1 MTRSRKQVLAV
12 LQRARQP
19 LSAAAVHHELGLCCD
34 QATVYRT
41 LHYLEEQ
48 DLAESFV
55 LHCSEHG
62 TERYYT
68 AILGEDGE
76 PLPHRHWFHCTRCHA
91 FIELGNCAVSAMVRA
106 FEDSQHVSVEHH
118 VLYLTG
124 LCHTCLTHAGSDAG
138 SDAGSGTACAGNK
151 TAP

>member
-12 LQRARQP
+12 LQRAMEP
-19 LSAAAVHHELGLCCD
+19 LTAAAVHQAVGLCCD

-41 LHYLEEQ
+41 LHYLEDQ
-48 DLAESFV
+48 GLAESFV

-68 AILGEDGE
+68 AIQGEDGK

-91 FIELGNCAVSAMVRA
+91 FIELGSCMVSSMVRS
-106 FEDSQHVSVEHH
+106 FEASQQVSVQHH

-124 LCHTCLTHAGSDAG
+124 LCRKCR
-138 SDAGSGTACAGNK
+138 NQ
-151 TAP
+151 

>member
-19 LSAAAVHHELGLCCD
+19 LSAAAVHQELGLCCD

-41 LHYLEEQ
+41 LHYLEDQ
-48 DLAESFV
+48 GLAESFV

-68 AILGEDGE
+68 AILGEDGRA
-76 PLPHRHWFHCTRCHA
+76 LPHRHWFHCTRCHA

-106 FEDSQHVSVEHH
+106 FESSQQVSVQHH

-124 LCHTCLTHAGSDAG
+124 LCSQCLGRTEQESLKQSPAGS
-138 SDAGSGTACAGNK
+138 
-151 TAP
+151 